1 MIEHYQLYLYEIV
14 WKIVYYYQPTTSSII
29 YVTLEKKMIYI
40 PFSQLYASLF
50 SYDTKE
56 KNEIIFPIQTLYF
69 YQVLKLDVNRR
80 KIKYIFPF
88 KTFDFY

>member
-50 SYDTKE
+50 SYIPYP
-56 KNEIIFPIQTLYF
+56 NLILLPSPQA
-69 YQVLKLDVNRR
+69 RC
-80 KIKYIFPF
+80 
-88 KTFDFY
+88 